1 MAISTSTR
9 LIRLDSTVDR
19 VEVNACW
26 APITSELSRETSLP
40 VWVRVKKASGI
51 RSTWSN
57 TWVRRSKISPS
68 PILEEHQ
75 RCTRPITAWS
85 TARPATVRLST
96 ISSGRFPPRTPSSM
110 ISLNS
115 SGGVTARAEEITTR
129 PMKTTIRPR

>member
-9 LIRLDSTVDR
+9 LITLDSTVDR

-51 RSTWSN
+51 CTTWSK
-57 TWVRRSKISPS
+57 TLVRRSKISPS
-68 PILEEHQ
+68 PIVEEHQ
-75 RCTRPITAWS
+75 RWTSPITACS
-85 TARPATVRLST
+85 TAST
-96 ISSGRFPPRTPSSM
+96 GHGDAEHDHQLPVPPSTPSSM

-115 SGGVTARAEEITTR
+115 SGGVDGQGRGDHDQADEDR
-129 PMKTTIRPR
+129 